1 MKKLVIAAI
10 AAAIASSTAVGVA
23 HADDGSNGN
32 SSITVTTVN
41 GVTTVVVN
49 GRQVFGAEAE
59 KYIAEAKAR
68 AKAAR
73 EAAFGQR

>member
-23 HADDGSNGN
+23 QADDGNNGN
-32 SSITVTTVN
+32 SSISVTTIN

-49 GRQVFGAEAE
+49 GRQVYGAEAD

-68 AKAAR
+68 TEAAR
-73 EAAFGQR
+73 EAALGQP